1 MADTKLG
8 LCIVGCGTFAHAH
21 ARVAAQRPE
30 RLRLYFASRSADQAA
45 AYAHHYG
52 AAGSFGSY
60 ETAARD
66 PRVQALLVCTPH
78 ALHPQHLA
86 LAATAGKHVLME
98 KPIATTLESARTM
111 QTRAQEAGIRFAV
124 AENYRYMPTV
134 RAATALIR
142 SGRIGPLRS
151 LHLQT
156 TKYQRSTGWR
166 LSRALMGGG
175 ALIDAGIHKLAAI
188 RMMMGDP
195 YHVSAIAPA
204 KVFPE
209 MEGEEAVSLWATCA
223 TGEVA
228 TLNYS
233 WAARGE
239 PGTQHCLVIGTE
251 GYLQF
256 DFYGASLQLWAA
268 GTDEQLAFDA
278 DLDGLGAMLE
288 GFLDLVTQGTPV
300 ATPPEEAIR
309 DLQFVFAAYASL
321 AAGGRPVGVARA
333 AESPQNETSSETL
346 E

>member
-1 MADTKLG
+1 MADAKIG

-21 ARVAAQRPE
+21 AHVASQRQE
-30 RLRLYFASRSADQAA
+30 CLRLYFASRSADKTA
-45 AYAHHYG
+45 AYAQHYR

-66 PRVQALLVCTPH
+66 PRVHALLFCTPH
-78 ALHPQHLA
+78 ALHPQHLI

-98 KPIATTLESARTM
+98 KPMATTLEDARTM
-111 QTRAQEAGIRFAV
+111 QAHAQEAGIRFAV

-142 SGRIGPLRS
+142 RGTIGPLRG

-166 LSRALMGGG
+166 LSRAMMGGG

-195 YHVSAIAPA
+195 QQVSAIAPA

-209 MEGEEAVSLWATCA
+209 MEGEEAVSLWATFA
-223 TGEVA
+223 KGEVA

-239 PGTQHCLVIGTE
+239 PGTENCLVIGTE

-268 GTDEQLAFDA
+268 GKREHLTFDA

-288 GFLDLVTQGTPV
+288 GFLDLVTQGKPV

-309 DLQFVFAAYASL
+309 DLQCVFAAYASL

-333 AESPQNETSSETL
+333 
-346 E
+346 